1 LLGGTTTVVFCG
13 GGGLL
18 LLIQPVINGI
28 ITLSDI
34 NRAFIPIPPG
44 YDNRSVVSRTS
55 VDITVIQTRDLTSV
69 PSYRRRRRRIAT
81 GNLKIGKSTSS

>member
-18 LLIQPVINGI
+18 LLIQPVINGT

-34 NRAFIPIPPG
+34 NRAFIPIPP
-44 YDNRSVVSRTS
+44 RET
-55 VDITVIQTRDLTSV
+55 IT
-69 PSYRRRRRRIAT
+69 
-81 GNLKIGKSTSS
+81 GM